1 MRRIT
6 VALMIGLMASACSP
20 VPFKISSAP
29 ANKTPEQK
37 SLDNLECNKSSE
49 VQGPWLFG
57 IGTLAYRR
65 MAASGYEKCMNA
77 RGYKVEE
84 Q

>member
-1 MRRIT
+1 MRKIAIT
-6 VALMIGLMASACSP
+6 AIAGLVISGCSP
-20 VPFKISSAP
+20 VPFKINSAP
-29 ANKTPEQK
+29 ANKTAEQK

-65 MAASGYEKCMNA
+65 MAASSYEKCMTA